1 MMQTATAKKGE
12 LIYQRIANNI
22 EHKINNEV
30 IKVGDKLP
38 SIREMCREHGVSK
51 SSALQAYYVLEG
63 KGLIESR
70 PQSGYYVC
78 YSQKRFLGTP
88 ETTQP
93 VNTTEAQDTET
104 IINKVYKEIGTK

>member
-1 MMQTATAKKGE
+1 MKTATLPKEE
-12 LIYQRIANNI
+12 LIYLKIANNI

-30 IKVGDKLP
+30 IKLGDKLP
-38 SIREMCREHGVSK
+38 SIREVCRENGVSM

-78 YSQKRFLGTP
+78 YSNKRFPKKPEKRRLFNLENLWITCASSTTP
-88 ETTQP
+88 WIT
-93 VNTTEAQDTET
+93 
-104 IINKVYKEIGTK
+104 